1 MLQSLRIRNVA
12 IVEDASVEFGPGLNV
27 ITGET
32 GAGKSVMLGAL
43 AMVLGERADKGII
56 RAGATQCGVDAVF
69 HLDPRSPQVHQR
81 LEELGLPPCEGGQLV
96 VRRSVSASG
105 SGRAFVNDAPA
116 TVQALKQL
124 GDALVDIHGPH
135 DHQSL
140 LSADYQLDLLDA
152 FGHLDEQRTA
162 YAKAYE
168 RLLELRNERKSLDE
182 GGTDTA
188 QLIDLLRHQ
197 VGELESAE
205 LESLDEEN
213 LKQEHAACSNAQ
225 EVLRIGSALGEAL
238 TGAETSALNVMGAVQ
253 QQADSL
259 HDMLDAAAEWK
270 QEAKRIAIE
279 IKELSDAVEQ
289 RLRTVSA
296 DPERLQFLDDRLTLL
311 HRLKRKY
318 GNSVADLIAYRDRSR
333 ERLAGLEGR
342 GDRIRS
348 LERETEAA
356 TAAVRETGRSLGSA
370 RRKAARRLAQGV
382 TESLRDLGFPHSAF
396 FVDVAE
402 SPEPRPSGLDTIE
415 FGFAPNA
422 GEPTR
427 PLRAIASSGEI
438 SRVMLGV
445 KTVLAAHDRI
455 PVLVFDEVDAN
466 VGGETSV
473 AVGAKL
479 AAVAERRQVIC
490 ITHLPQVAVRGIT
503 HLQVRKRVADGRTHA
518 AIAGLEGDARVEE
531 IARML
536 GGRDLTTVTL
546 RHARELLRSVRSDR

>member
-1 MLQSLRIRNVA
+1 MLQSLRIRQVA
-12 IVEDASVEFGPGLNV
+12 IVEEASVDFGPGLNV

-43 AMVLGERADKGII
+43 ALVLGDRADKTII

-69 HLDPRSPQVHQR
+69 HLDPLASPVHPL
-81 LEELGLPPCEGGQLV
+81 LEELGLPPCESGQLV

-105 SGRAFVNDAPA
+105 AGKVFVNDAPA

-140 LSADYQLDLLDA
+140 LSADYQLDILDA
-152 FGHLDEQRTA
+152 FGHTDEPRTA
-162 YAKAYE
+162 YSQAYE
-168 RLLELRNERKSLDE
+168 RLLELRNERQSLDE
-182 GGTDTA
+182 GGTDTT

-197 VGELESAE
+197 VQELDSAE
-205 LESLDEEN
+205 LESLDEEA

-225 EVLRIGSALGEAL
+225 DILRIGGAVSEAL

-253 QQADSL
+253 QQADAL
-259 HDMLDAAAEWK
+259 RDMLDTAGEWK
-270 QEAKRIAIE
+270 QEAKRIAVD
-279 IKELSDAVEQ
+279 IKALSDAVDQ
-289 RLRTVSA
+289 RLRTVNA
-296 DPERLQFLDDRLTLL
+296 DPERLQWLDDRLTLL

-342 GDRIRS
+342 GDRIQS
-348 LERETEAA
+348 LERELEAA
-356 TAAVRETGRSLGSA
+356 STAVRDAGKSLGMA
-370 RRKAARRLAQGV
+370 RRKAAKRLAQSV

-396 FVDVAE
+396 FVDVAGA
-402 SPEPRPSGLDTIE
+402 EPRPSGTDTID

-473 AVGAKL
+473 AVGTKL
-479 AAVAERRQVIC
+479 MAVAARRQVIC
-490 ITHLPQVAVRGIT
+490 ITHQPQVAVCGAT
-503 HLQVRKRVADGRTHA
+503 HLRVRKQVAEGRTHA
-518 AIAGLEGDARVEE
+518 TITPLAGDARVEE

-546 RHARELLRSVRSDR
+546 RHARELLRSARPGF

>member
-12 IVEDASVEFGPGLNV
+12 IVEEALVEFGPGLNV

-43 AMVLGERADKGII
+43 SLVLGERADKGTI
-56 RAGATQCGVDAVF
+56 RSGAVQCGVDAVF
-69 HLDPRSPQVHQR
+69 HLDIHSSQVHQR
-81 LEELGLPPCEGGQLV
+81 LDELGLPPCEGGQLV

-105 SGRAFVNDAPA
+105 TGRAFVNDAPA
-116 TVQALKQL
+116 TVQALKHL

-152 FGHLDEQRTA
+152 FGHLDEPRGA
-162 YAKAYE
+162 CAKAYE
-168 RLLELRNERKSLDE
+168 RLLELRHERKSLDE

-188 QLIDLLRHQ
+188 QMIDLLRHQ
-197 VGELESAE
+197 VQELDSAE
-205 LESLDEEN
+205 LESLDEDT

-225 EVLRIGSALGEAL
+225 EILRIGGAVGEAL

-259 HDMLDAAAEWK
+259 HDMLDAAGEWK
-270 QEAKRIAIE
+270 QEAKRIAVE
-279 IKELSDAVEQ
+279 IKELSDAVDQ
-289 RLRTVSA
+289 RLRTINA
-296 DPERLQFLDDRLTLL
+296 DPERLQWLDERLTLL

-318 GNSVADLIAYRDRSR
+318 GNSVADLVAYRDRSR

-342 GDRIRS
+342 GDRIKS
-348 LERETEAA
+348 LEHEAEAA
-356 TAAVRETGRSLGSA
+356 TAAVRGAGRTLGAA
-370 RRKAARRLAQGV
+370 RRKAAKRLAQGV

-402 SPEPRPSGLDTIE
+402 SEPRPSGTDTVE

-438 SRVMLGV
+438 SRVMLGI

-490 ITHLPQVAVRGIT
+490 ITHLPQVAVRGAT
-503 HLQVRKRVADGRTHA
+503 HLHVRKRVAEGRTHA
-518 AIAGLEGDARVEE
+518 SIAGLEGDERVEE

-546 RHARELLRSVRSDR
+546 RHARELLRSAQGGR